1 VLLLD
6 KDADIHTEISEAHD
20 GKNDDADYVEPSFA
34 VGKSP
39 ENVNVASQKI
49 SLAGGLGEGT
59 PKVRPYFEV
68 KITLQV

>member
-1 VLLLD
+1 V
-6 KDADIHTEISEAHD
+6 HD
-20 GKNDDADYVEPSFA
+20 GKNDDADYVEPSFT

-59 PKVRPYFEV
+59 PKVCPSFEV
-68 KITLQV
+68 KITQ

>member
-1 VLLLD
+1 M
-6 KDADIHTEISEAHD
+6 HD
-20 GKNDDADYVEPSFA
+20 GKNDDADYVEPSFT

-59 PKVRPYFEV
+59 PKVCPSFEV
-68 KITLQV
+68 KITQ